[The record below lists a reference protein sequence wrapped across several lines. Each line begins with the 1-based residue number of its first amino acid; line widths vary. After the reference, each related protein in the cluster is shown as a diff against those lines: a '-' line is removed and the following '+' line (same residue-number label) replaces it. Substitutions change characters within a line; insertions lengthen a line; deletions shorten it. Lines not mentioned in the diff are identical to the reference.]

1 MEIPL
6 LIIYE
11 AKLVGRMRLGFI
23 KNHDFTS
30 LVLRMLSM
38 NPVCFDIGLP
48 LPAGVRKGSSGN
60 ENRDYYVSFNKMIY
74 QWHDHTE
81 KQVKLRT
88 EFK

>member
-1 MEIPL
+1 
-6 LIIYE
+6 
-11 AKLVGRMRLGFI
+11 
-23 KNHDFTS
+23 
-30 LVLRMLSM
+30 M